1 MAPKKLEKKLRKEE
15 KVKKAITIEKKKE
28 IVQTYESGVRVTDLA
43 NMYSMSKSTI
53 STILQR
59 KDLYKEASVAK
70 GVTQISKSR
79 STVLDEVERLLLVW
93 INERQMAGDS
103 LSESIICEKARDVN
117 ADLVKDKPS
126 SDNGETFHASK
137 GWFHNFK
144 ARTRVH
150 SVARHGEAA
159 SADKRAAENY
169 IHHFKTMT
177 QRNGFCCHQVFNCDE
192 TGLKTA
198 HGSP

>member
-70 GVTQISKSR
+70 GVT
-79 STVLDEVERLLLVW
+79 E
-93 INERQMAGDS
+93 
-103 LSESIICEKARDVN
+103 
-117 ADLVKDKPS
+117 
-126 SDNGETFHASK
+126 
-137 GWFHNFK
+137 NFW
-144 ARTRVH
+144 
-150 SVARHGEAA
+150 
-159 SADKRAAENY
+159 
-169 IHHFKTMT
+169 
-177 QRNGFCCHQVFNCDE
+177 
-192 TGLKTA
+192 
-198 HGSP
+198 

>member
-1 MAPKKLEKKLRKEE
+1 
-15 KVKKAITIEKKKE
+15 
-28 IVQTYESGVRVTDLA
+28 
-43 NMYSMSKSTI
+43 MYSVSKSTI

-59 KDLYKEASVAK
+59 KDFYKEASVAK

-126 SDNGETFHASK
+126 TSDNGETFRASK
-137 GWFHNFK
+137 GGFTIFK
-144 ARTRVH
+144 R
-150 SVARHGEAA
+150 EL
-159 SADKRAAENY
+159 
-169 IHHFKTMT
+169 
-177 QRNGFCCHQVFNCDE
+177 GFI
-192 TGLKTA
+192 A
-198 HGSP
+198 